1 MEEALKINFRDLG
14 TKWIHKKNDPNNN
27 NLLLVKKLFQS
38 LRKGESIWLEA
49 DRKIYQ
55 KEVIK
60 DTGSKPSLFF
70 RSGGTSGAKKWVEH
84 NENSIEVAVNSLL
97 GTLNEEEISS
107 WCCLPLNHVGGMMQI
122 FRAIYSGGQVL
133 FYDYR
138 KLLEEIP
145 YSLIE
150 NQWISLVPTQLHNLL
165 GDQHGCKNLRHFKG
179 IFIGGAALSE
189 NIAVK
194 CRNQNIPIFPTYGM
208 TETAGMVTMLTADSF
223 HEGQQGVGKVLPHAQ
238 LEVDS
243 SDKRISVKSGSM
255 CLNLLKKNDWLK
267 TPDYGQRDKSGNWFI
282 DGRID
287 RFIISGGEKV
297 NPFIIEKVLSQNEF
311 VDECLVIGVDDQRW
325 GQKIV
330 CYITP
335 QKNNSKEIMDY
346 ARRNLEPYMIPK
358 EWNMVKQLPLNPM
371 GKPSI

>member
-1 MEEALKINFRDLG
+1 MEEALKINFRDLN
-14 TKWIHKKNDPNNN
+14 TRWIHKKNDPNNK

-38 LRKGESIWLEA
+38 LQKGESLWLEA

-55 KEVIK
+55 KEVSK
-60 DTGSKPSLFF
+60 DTGFKPSLFF

-84 NENSIEVAVNSLL
+84 NANSIEVAVKSLL
-97 GTLNEEEISS
+97 STLNEEEISS

-150 NQWISLVPTQLHNLL
+150 NQWLSLVPTQLHNLL
-165 GDQHGCKNLRHFKG
+165 GNQHGCKNLRRFRG
-179 IFIGGAALSE
+179 IFIGGAAIPE

-208 TETAGMVTMLTADSF
+208 SETAGMVTILTADSF

-255 CLNLLKKNDWLK
+255 CLNLLKNNDWLK
-267 TPDYGQRDKSGNWFI
+267 TPDYGQRDKGGNWFI
-282 DGRID
+282 NGRLD

-335 QKNNSKEIMDY
+335 QNNNPKKILDY
-346 ARRNLEPYMIPK
+346 ARRNLEPHMIPK
-358 EWNMVKQLPLNPM
+358 EWNMVKRLPLNPM